1 MAYVWYL
8 KKCINSS
15 YITFY
20 APQKPNDFLATSA
33 LNASDVANCYK
44 AKHHIKEGG
53 GANPTIKFNVREG
66 VQCEFVDKRLSL
78 AIQRIQNS
86 YDFSDRF
93 QKWQLVQILSF
104 VGWVKNSLYRS
115 DNPD

>member
-33 LNASDVANCYK
+33 LNASDVVNGYE
-44 AKHHIKEGG
+44 AKHHIK
-53 GANPTIKFNVREG
+53 
-66 VQCEFVDKRLSL
+66 
-78 AIQRIQNS
+78 
-86 YDFSDRF
+86 
-93 QKWQLVQILSF
+93 
-104 VGWVKNSLYRS
+104 VK
-115 DNPD
+115 

>member
-33 LNASDVANCYK
+33 LNASDVANGYE

-53 GANPTIKFNVREG
+53 G
-66 VQCEFVDKRLSL
+66 
-78 AIQRIQNS
+78 
-86 YDFSDRF
+86 
-93 QKWQLVQILSF
+93 
-104 VGWVKNSLYRS
+104 
-115 DNPD
+115 